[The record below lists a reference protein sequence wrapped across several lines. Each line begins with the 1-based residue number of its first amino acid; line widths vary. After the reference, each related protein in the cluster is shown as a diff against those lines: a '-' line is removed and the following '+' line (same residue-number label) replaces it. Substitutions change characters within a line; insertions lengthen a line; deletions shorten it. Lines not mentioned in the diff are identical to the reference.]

1 LTFLTPPRLY
11 FGDLGDGSKQK
22 GIFKIAWNYCEN
34 IMRNCSSGSFPCR
47 KRRPMNSLKGQQCD
61 NVYNACYEC
70 DPCEFNEY
78 DLVGI
83 CNDDDDIEWERI
95 DG

>member
-1 LTFLTPPRLY
+1 
-11 FGDLGDGSKQK
+11 
-22 GIFKIAWNYCEN
+22 
-34 IMRNCSSGSFPCR
+34 
-47 KRRPMNSLKGQQCD
+47 MNSLKGQQCD

-78 DLVGI
+78 DIVGI